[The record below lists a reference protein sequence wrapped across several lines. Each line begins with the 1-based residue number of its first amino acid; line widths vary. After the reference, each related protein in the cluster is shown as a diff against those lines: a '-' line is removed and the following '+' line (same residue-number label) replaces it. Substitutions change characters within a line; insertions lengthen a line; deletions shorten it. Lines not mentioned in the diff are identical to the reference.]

1 MPLRVG
7 FDLDGTVADMY
18 DALHREAIKL
28 FGEKVLRKA
37 ADRTA
42 KPPSVADASGAAKAS
57 AAARTLQKE
66 AQQKSAQPDDDAA
79 TNIPMQELHLT
90 ARQQMQLWDHVKK
103 IENFWLTL
111 PELEPGIIAR
121 IAKSARDRRWEV
133 IFLTTRPSTAG
144 DLVQL
149 QSQQW
154 LRTHGFQYPSVFVV
168 QRSRGKIADA
178 LHLDAFVDDRP
189 ENCLDIAVE
198 SKAKVILIWPGDL
211 KDVPAGA
218 KRLGV
223 RPVNTISEAMGLLEQ
238 LDDIRS
244 HPGLMRSLKRAFGRD
259 NADE

>member
-18 DALHREAIKL
+18 DALHREGIKL

-42 KPPSVADASGAAKAS
+42 KPPSLADASGAAKAS

-111 PELEPGIIAR
+111 PELEPGIIAG
-121 IAKSARDRRWEV
+121 IAKR
-133 IFLTTRPSTAG
+133 AG
-144 DLVQL
+144 GG
-149 QSQQW
+149 
-154 LRTHGFQYPSVFVV
+154 RGGGVF
-168 QRSRGKIADA
+168 
-178 LHLDAFVDDRP
+178 F
-189 ENCLDIAVE
+189 
-198 SKAKVILIWPGDL
+198 
-211 KDVPAGA
+211 
-218 KRLGV
+218 
-223 RPVNTISEAMGLLEQ
+223 
-238 LDDIRS
+238 
-244 HPGLMRSLKRAFGRD
+244 
-259 NADE
+259 